1 MARRHTAAALAVLVS
16 LIAAG
21 PAHAANFDVNDTGNA
36 GDATPGN
43 TVCATSGGV
52 CTLRAAVDE
61 SNALSSN
68 DVISVRAGTYTLSGT
83 AGEDANAGGDL
94 DIALNGTLTIRGAS
108 ARTTIVQSGV
118 ADRVF
123 HVLDADSVVTISG
136 LTITGG
142 NGVNQGGGIL
152 SNEAPTTLA
161 ISDSTISNN
170 QANVADSGF
179 GGEGGGIFGDIV
191 QLSGVTLSGNKALA
205 AGANFPGQ
213 GGAAFINNEPSSLT
227 NVTVTGNQT
236 DHGTGFPGQGG
247 GVFLNDVTTLTN
259 VTVTNNQADAAGTGQ
274 GGGIFINDDT
284 TFRNTVVSGNLVGS
298 TASECFVN
306 DTVTAPSGN
315 IERGTDCGFTGA
327 ANRQGTDPKLGALA
341 NNGGPTDTQALL
353 SGSPGIDFAPLAG
366 CPGTDQRGVSRPQ
379 GSLCDSGAFEVEV
392 AKPGPAP
399 DPFAGCLNA
408 TGKLKGT
415 SLGPAKLS
423 RTQKAQRAKFKGLK
437 LRTRKGLDRY
447 CARGGGTFRIGY
459 PTKRLQGTL
468 KRSLRR
474 KVKGRVVIVLTSSAR
489 FSLKGLKRGDSS
501 RKAARKLKH
510 ERNLKVG
517 KNRWLVV
524 AGRKV
529 TLLVRVQGGKVREIG
544 IGDGRLTHGT
554 KATKRFLRA
563 WQIS

>member
-1 MARRHTAAALAVLVS
+1 VLIS

-21 PAHAANFDVNDTGNA
+21 PAQAATFNVNNSGDA

-43 TVCATSGGV
+43 SVCATSGGV

-68 DVISVRAGTYTLSGT
+68 DVINVPSGTYTLGGT
-83 AGEDANAGGDL
+83 TGEDANAGGDL
-94 DIALNGTLTIRGAS
+94 DIQGNGTLTIRGAS
-108 ARTTIVQSGV
+108 ARTTIVRSGV

-123 HVLDADSVVTISG
+123 QVLDSGTSLTISG

-152 SNEAPTTLA
+152 SDPAPSTLA
-161 ISDSTISNN
+161 ISDSTISGN
-170 QANVADSGF
+170 QANVAASGF
-179 GGEGGGIFGDIV
+179 GGQGGGVWGDIV
-191 QLSGVTLSGNKALA
+191 QLSRVTLSNNKALA
-205 AGANFPGQ
+205 GGASFPGQ
-213 GGAAFINNEPSSLT
+213 GGAVFINDHPSSLT

-236 DHGTGFPGQGG
+236 DKGTSFP
-247 GVFLNDVTTLTN
+247 
-259 VTVTNNQADAAGTGQ
+259 GQ
-274 GGGIFINDDT
+274 GGGIFINDATTITNATVTNNQADTTGSGQGGGIFINDAT
-284 TFRNTVVSGNLVGS
+284 TFRNTIVSGNHVGS
-298 TASECFVN
+298 AASECENN
-306 DTVTAPSGN
+306 DVVTAPSGN

-327 ANRQGTDPKLGALA
+327 ANKRSTDPKLGSLA

-353 SGSPGIDFAPLAG
+353 SGSPAIDFAPLAG
-366 CPGTDQRGVSRPQ
+366 CPGTDQRGVTRPQ
-379 GSLCDSGAFEVEV
+379 GSLCDSGAFEVPV
-392 AKPGPAP
+392 AKAPAP
-399 DPFAGCLNA
+399 PPDKFAGCLNA
-408 TGKLKGT
+408 TGKLKGK
-415 SLGPAKLS
+415 SLGPAKLG

-459 PTKRLQGTL
+459 PTKRLSRTL
-468 KRSLRR
+468 KRSVRG
-474 KVKGRVVIVLTSSAR
+474 KVKGRVVIVLTSNKG
-489 FSLKGLKRGDSS
+489 FSLKGLRPGDSS
-501 RKAARKLKH
+501 HKAGRKLKH
-510 ERNLKVG
+510 ERKLKVG

-524 AGRKV
+524 PGRTV
-529 TLLVRVQGGKVREIG
+529 TLLVRIQSGKVREIG